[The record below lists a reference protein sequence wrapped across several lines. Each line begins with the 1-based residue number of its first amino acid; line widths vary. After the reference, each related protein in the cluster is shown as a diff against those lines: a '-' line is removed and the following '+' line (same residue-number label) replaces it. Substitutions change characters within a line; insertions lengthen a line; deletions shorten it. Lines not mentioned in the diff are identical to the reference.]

1 MAGTSDHVGSSED
14 EEATTEELTG
24 QDTASEEAADE
35 EATAE
40 GGTGEHVTE
49 EEAAAGGEAA
59 ADEEMPGEELTAEE
73 VPSITELTLKLGQ
86 DVGALVFRETQLAI
100 IRNPR
105 RVRRAVRDVTAGL
118 VAGLAFVTAFA
129 FANVAAMN
137 ALRTVMTGWLAA
149 LSLCAGWLALGS
161 AFAFALSVRA
171 GRASGWRWWRAGRAG
186 HEGSLAEIERARAQA
201 EDAVRETL
209 GRLAPAMTVEIAT
222 AVAGDIAG
230 DTVGS
235 VVEVGGDL
243 LEASDDIVEELTENL
258 PAGSVVNQM
267 WDVVLMP
274 GRLGVKVAT
283 TVLRRPPSREP

>member
-1 MAGTSDHVGSSED
+1 VAGISDDVGSSED
-14 EEATTEELTG
+14 EEATEELTG
-24 QDTASEEAADE
+24 DEPTGDEPTGEKATAEKVTGE

-40 GGTGEHVTE
+40 EVTGEDV
-49 EEAAAGGEAA
+49 
-59 ADEEMPGEELTAEE
+59 TAEE
-73 VPSITELTLKLGQ
+73 ARSTTELLVELGH

-105 RVRRAVRDVTAGL
+105 QVRRVLRDLTAGL

-137 ALRTVMTGWLAA
+137 ALRTVMSGWLAA
-149 LSLCAGWLALGS
+149 LSLCAGWLAIGS
-161 AFAFALSVRA
+161 AVALALSVRA
-171 GRASGWRWWRAGRAG
+171 GRVTRWRWWHAGRTG
-186 HEGSLAEIERARAQA
+186 REGSLPELERARAEA

-222 AVAGDIAG
+222 AVAGD
-230 DTVGS
+230 TVGG
-235 VVEVGGDL
+235 VVDVGGDL
-243 LEASDDIVEELTENL
+243 LEASDDVVEELTENL

-283 TVLRRPPSREP
+283 TVLRRGEPREQ

>member
-1 MAGTSDHVGSSED
+1 MAGISDDVGSSED
-14 EEATTEELTG
+14 EEATEELTG
-24 QDTASEEAADE
+24 EAPTGEEAAAEEVSGE

-40 GGTGEHVTE
+40 EVTGEDV
-49 EEAAAGGEAA
+49 
-59 ADEEMPGEELTAEE
+59 TAEE
-73 VPSITELTLKLGQ
+73 ARSITELLVELGH

-105 RVRRAVRDVTAGL
+105 QVRRVLRDLTAGL

-137 ALRTVMTGWLAA
+137 ALRTVMSGWLAA
-149 LSLCAGWLALGS
+149 LSLCAGWLAIGS
-161 AFAFALSVRA
+161 AVALALSVRA
-171 GRASGWRWWRAGRAG
+171 GRVTRWRWWRAGG
-186 HEGSLAEIERARAQA
+186 TGPEGSLPELERARAEA

-222 AVAGDIAG
+222 AVAGDTMG
-230 DTVGS
+230 G
-235 VVEVGGDL
+235 VVDVGGDL
-243 LEASDDIVEELTENL
+243 LEASDDVVEELTENL

-283 TVLRRPPSREP
+283 TVLRRSDSREQ